1 MVFQL
6 LKDMPWM
13 FVIAAIIW
21 IFVFILFV
29 QNIYAK
35 KQVPTT
41 TKILFTLLLFVP
53 VFGML
58 VYAILELRKA
68 KYLFWAT
75 LLATLLTIA
84 DIWFFIQYVPTH
96 FRRDITK
103 EAAVTL
109 SATELIKAF
118 QSNETTAY
126 ATYNNK
132 AVAVTGIV
140 DKTETDNAGTTLI
153 LKTEIAGTSVS
164 ARLKNKQDALTGSTV
179 TVKGIVTGFILD
191 QVQLGEAVITAANAS
206 APAAATPLTT
216 DSTLP
221 AAKPAKDTAKKVV
234 AVVPEAKTYSTNKAK
249 IRFFSST
256 PEEDIEA
263 TNSQV
268 ICKLNDKTGQLTF
281 AALIKGFRFEN
292 ELMQSH
298 FNDKDYMNSDEFPKS
313 EFKGSI
319 SNIAGVN
326 FKKDGSYPVTATGN
340 LTIHGY
346 TKPTTATGTFT
357 IEGGK
362 LSFKSIFKI
371 KRVDFGITTNEVADL
386 LEITVSGTFE

>member
-13 FVIAAIIW
+13 FAIAAIIW
-21 IFVFILFV
+21 IFVFILFE

-35 KQVPTT
+35 KQVSTT

-103 EAAVTL
+103 EAAATL
-109 SATELIKAF
+109 SATDLIKAF

-140 DKTETDNAGTTLI
+140 DTTETDNAGTTLI
-153 LKTEIAGTSVS
+153 LKTEITGNSVS
-164 ARLKNKQDALTGSTV
+164 ARLKNKQDAL
-179 TVKGIVTGFILD
+179 KGD
-191 QVQLGEAVITAANAS
+191 RKS
-206 APAAATPLTT
+206 
-216 DSTLP
+216 
-221 AAKPAKDTAKKVV
+221 VV
-234 AVVPEAKTYSTNKAK
+234 
-249 IRFFSST
+249 
-256 PEEDIEA
+256 
-263 TNSQV
+263 
-268 ICKLNDKTGQLTF
+268 
-281 AALIKGFRFEN
+281 
-292 ELMQSH
+292 
-298 FNDKDYMNSDEFPKS
+298 
-313 EFKGSI
+313 
-319 SNIAGVN
+319 
-326 FKKDGSYPVTATGN
+326 
-340 LTIHGY
+340 
-346 TKPTTATGTFT
+346 
-357 IEGGK
+357 
-362 LSFKSIFKI
+362 
-371 KRVDFGITTNEVADL
+371 
-386 LEITVSGTFE
+386 